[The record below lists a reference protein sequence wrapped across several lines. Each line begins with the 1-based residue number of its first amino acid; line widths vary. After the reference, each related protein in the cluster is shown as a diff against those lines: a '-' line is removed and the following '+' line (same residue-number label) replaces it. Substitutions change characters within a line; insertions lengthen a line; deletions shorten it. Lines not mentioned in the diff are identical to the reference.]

1 MKIKSTIHD
10 YFVSFG
16 DYKDFIKETYSNGDI
31 ITKSLLILIQMK
43 MKKNTI
49 KFQALLNI

>member
-31 ITKSLLILIQMK
+31 I
-43 MKKNTI
+43 I
-49 KFQALLNI
+49 KDINIYQKFTQRIFIY